1 MRKLLLILFLFQVAK
16 LSAQAPLVHGA
27 EIYYDKIGQTTYKV
41 TAQVYRYCSSGPLN
55 GIKAYVIADTFK
67 IPLQMKRVS
76 ISRINDTCKNPCQNT
91 NAVGNKGFERH
102 VFVDT
107 VNFNSSPFDSIS
119 KAGLCQVMFAIHD
132 QLREPSITTHEL
144 HNNMFYIES
153 MANICLQYNNY
164 HSPKFSFEPRFLA
177 PCNQPLA
184 YTPAPIDTM
193 EYDSLGFEL
202 DAVQYN
208 FQKNVTYIGNFTKSI
223 PMTPYCPPNP
233 GVINCRGLPGVKP
246 PRGIYF
252 DAELCQLIFTPTKC
266 DEIGNI
272 AFKVSEYRRDS
283 TGKFKLIGYV
293 KREMT
298 ITVGQYPDNLP
309 PMLSGNAKYA
319 ICGNNQ
325 ICFNSKFYDDPF
337 LPKQTKPDTVRIN
350 WNAAIPGSNLK
361 LTDSSAREKT
371 TQFCWT
377 SKPHYTN
384 ERLYF
389 GIQAYDKKCNAY
401 ISSYNYYIQTRQ
413 ETKYTTS
420 KSLKTCGK
428 ILFSA
433 IPLDKNEILK
443 GSISV
448 SSRNKGIYTTSKMQD
463 SVSVP
468 FNDTFYI
475 RYTLSSSLY
484 PNCNVNKVDT
494 VIVKNA
500 INEGF
505 YYAVKDT
512 SVCKSFPAVL
522 KFSPAK
528 NPNLFLWEWFRND
541 TLINISDTLIS
552 APIYFKS
559 KYLLKLYD
567 DNGCQISSDRTFT
580 PTTNTFNLLPISS
593 TICDSL
599 LMILTP
605 TTSGL
610 KSPIQFKWKLRGI
623 DTFSSSTIKFFPKN
637 FEKVNLLVIDD
648 NHCQVKDSAIMIV
661 NELPDFWMD
670 KSKKTHTIC
679 QNGLATIAI
688 DSFKGKAPYS
698 IRWKVNGADS
708 ISYNNKKALTFQLNK
723 ASQIKVSITDAKG
736 CIASDSMIWEKPDTV
751 RLMLLDTGLHCQ
763 GMPFTVIAKVYNST
777 FDQGKLSWSV
787 NGNVTTPKP
796 WDTVK
801 TFTGYKNLQIKAT
814 YYGRYDCGDDTTINT
829 ILLPKPSF
837 KILGDTVYNKANYI
851 QLSSDKPFKHY
862 NWSDGK
868 QTRDNGFWAY
878 LIGPPAQYSIKLEVT
893 DSNGCKSEETH
904 RFRTNGLT
912 GIDNHVGNLWHI
924 YPNPG
929 SGQFTV
935 EALED
940 IVMEVYSSDGRLVKK
955 LSLNFGLNQ
964 VDLSELSTG
973 YYHLRCGNFGSVLM
987 IE

>member
-1 MRKLLLILFLFQVAK
+1 MKKLLLILFVFQLAG
-16 LSAQAPLVHGA
+16 LRAQAPLVHGA
-27 EIYYDKIGQTTYKV
+27 EIYYDKIGQSTYKV
-41 TAQVYRYCSSGPLN
+41 TAQVYRHCSSGPLN

-91 NAVGNKGFERH
+91 NALGNKGYERH

-107 VNFNSSPFDSIS
+107 VNFSNSPFDSIT

-132 QLREPSITTHEL
+132 QLREPGITTHDL
-144 HNNMFYIES
+144 HNNMLYIES
-153 MANICLQYNNY
+153 MANICLKYNNY

-193 EYDSLGFEL
+193 EFDSLGFEL
-202 DAVQYN
+202 DAIQYN
-208 FQKNVTYIGNFTKSI
+208 FQKNVTYTGNFTKSI

-233 GVINCRGLPGVKP
+233 GVINCRGLPGAKP

-252 DAELCQLIFTPTKC
+252 DPELCQLIFTPTKC
-266 DEIGNI
+266 DEKGNI

-283 TGKFKLIGYV
+283 TGQFKLIGYI

-298 ITVGQYPDNLP
+298 ITVGQYPDNIP

-325 ICFNSKFYDDPF
+325 ICFTSKFYDDPF
-337 LPKQTKPDTVRIN
+337 LPKQTIVDTVRIN
-350 WNAAIPGSNLK
+350 WNGAIPGSNLK

-371 TQFCWT
+371 TQFCWNV
-377 SKPHYTN
+377 KPHYKN
-384 ERLYF
+384 ERLFF
-389 GIQAYDKKCNAY
+389 GIQAYDKQCNAY
-401 ISSYNYYIQTRQ
+401 TSSYNYYIQTRQ

-420 KSLKTCGK
+420 KTLKPCGK

-433 IPLDKNEILK
+433 SPLDSNDVLR
-443 GSISV
+443 GNISV
-448 SSRNKGIYTTSKMQD
+448 SSRTRGIYTTSKIQD
-463 SVSVP
+463 SLTVP

-484 PNCNVNKVDT
+484 PNCNVNKADT
-494 VIVKNA
+494 IIVKNT

-528 NPNLFLWEWFRND
+528 NPKLYLWEWFRND

-567 DNGCQISSDRTFT
+567 NNGCQISSDRTYT
-580 PTTNTFNLLPISS
+580 PTTKSVNLLPTSS

-599 LMILTP
+599 LMKLTP

-610 KSPIQFKWKLRGI
+610 KAPIQYKWTLRGI
-623 DTFSSSTIKFFPKN
+623 DTFSSSTIKFYPKN
-637 FEKVNLLVIDD
+637 FEYVKLSVEDD
-648 NHCQVKDSAIMIV
+648 NHCLANDSVLMIV

-670 KSKKTHTIC
+670 KSKKTQTIC
-679 QNGLATIAI
+679 KNGLATIAT
-688 DSFKGKAPYS
+688 DSFKGKAPHS
-698 IRWKVNGADS
+698 IRWKVNGVDS
-708 ISYNNKKALTFQLNK
+708 ISYNDKKKLTFQLHK
-723 ASQIKVSITDAKG
+723 TTQIKVSITDAKG
-736 CIASDSMIWEKPDTV
+736 CISSDSMFWEKSDSI

-763 GMPFTVIAKVYNST
+763 GMPFTVIAKVFNST
-777 FDQGKLSWSV
+777 YDQATISWSV
-787 NGNVTTPKP
+787 NGNITTPKP

-801 TFTGYKNLQIKAT
+801 TFTAFKALQLKAI
-814 YYGRYDCGDDTTINT
+814 YYGRYGCTSDTQIN
-829 ILLPKPSF
+829 ISFLPKPIF
-837 KILGDTVYNKANYI
+837 KILGDTVFNRAHYI
-851 QLSSDKPFKHY
+851 QLSCDKTFKHY
-862 NWSDGK
+862 QWSNGTNTK
-868 QTRDNGFWAY
+868 VNGFWAY
-878 LIGPPAQYSIKLEVT
+878 TLGAPGIYSQALQVT
-893 DSNGCKSEETH
+893 DSNGCKITETH
-904 RFRTNGLT
+904 WFRTNGLT
-912 GIDNHVGNLWHI
+912 GIEDRLGNLWHV

-929 SGQFTV
+929 SGVFTI

-955 LSLNFGLNQ
+955 LSLNIGLNQ
-964 VDLSELSTG
+964 VDLSELSSG
-973 YYHLRCGNFGSVLM
+973 YYHLRCGAFGSVLM
-987 IE
+987 VE